1 MITHTRTCIFAL
13 KREREREKERS
24 RGRERAR
31 DIERRERERERD
43 RERENLLGN
52 NVHMVGHTW
61 GAGRSP
67 MTGIASPF
75 VCGETNSRL

>member
-31 DIERRERERERD
+31 DIERRERERER
-43 RERENLLGN
+43 ENLLGN